1 MKTYSIDNGNLRA
14 FFLSYGA
21 ILRELWVKDN
31 KGLERNVIQGLP
43 KAEDY
48 LNDEWSRGAVIG
60 RFAGRLENPILIE
73 GERVSIEHQKG
84 VLLHSGPKGWNKQEW
99 EIEGSPETDRICF
112 SYTCPKGTAGFP
124 GTVKAKIIYQLKGN
138 RLCINYHATTDA
150 PTHINLTNHAYFN
163 LASELPINHHEL
175 KINADKKLEL
185 KENLVPKGTMMNVN
199 NTAFDFINSKEI
211 KNIRMDDYFVLNE
224 TDQPAATLYSPISG
238 IEMTTYTDQP
248 GMVVFTPPHFDG
260 ICFETQKFSN
270 TPNVPSFPSTLVRP
284 EENYSQSTHYVFTL
298 KNED

>member
-1 MKTYSIDNGNLRA
+1 MMN
-14 FFLSYGA
+14 
-21 ILRELWVKDN
+21 
-31 KGLERNVIQGLP
+31 GLEGL
-43 KAEDY
+43 
-48 LNDEWSRGAVIG
+48 LLVV
-60 RFAGRLENPILIE
+60 FAGQLENPILIE

-84 VLLHSGPKGWNKQEW
+84 LLLHSGPNGWNKQEW

-112 SYTCPKGTAGFP
+112 SYTCSKGTAGFP
-124 GTVKAKIIYQLKGN
+124 GTVKAKVIYQLKGN

-175 KINADKKLEL
+175 KINADKKLEF
-185 KENLVPKGTMMNVN
+185 KENLVTKRTMMNVN

-260 ICFETQKFSN
+260 IWFETQKFSN
-270 TPNVPSFPSTLVRP
+270 SPNVPSFPSTLVCP
-284 EENYSQSTHYVFTL
+284 EENYSQSTHYVFT
-298 KNED
+298 